1 VAPWRSSSTK
11 CPSCTASILRRG
23 REGVKRTRTRQTYRV
38 ESAAIGHDTAISFAP
53 CDIECAACA
62 LLGTTGQEGSHM
74 GIIGWII
81 FGLIVGVVAKVLTPG
96 RDPGGFIV
104 TIILGILGAVLGGY
118 LGRALGWY
126 QAGDPVG
133 FVVAVLGSILL
144 LVLYRLVTRRTA

>member
-1 VAPWRSSSTK
+1 
-11 CPSCTASILRRG
+11 
-23 REGVKRTRTRQTYRV
+23 
-38 ESAAIGHDTAISFAP
+38 
-53 CDIECAACA
+53 
-62 LLGTTGQEGSHM
+62 M

-133 FVVAVLGSILL
+133 FVAGIRRGRISVAPPVVEPRSPRLRLSRRSQCRNRRIL
-144 LVLYRLVTRRTA
+144 RCI